1 MTSANFNKLDKS
13 MLDAMR
19 DSNYFKRQGKPD
31 TPIESGSPE
40 LNKKFKNNSKSFFGD
55 SKGFLDNFKEGV
67 TSNLK
72 EAKEK
77 WTYHRFPLLEL
88 ELKRHQLIKWFEE
101 RYPNRSLTKSSCTFC
116 PFHDDK
122 TWREMKKN
130 DLESWNDAVDFDKKL
145 RQRKISFKHEQY
157 LHRSCLPLDEID
169 FDNIEDKGQ
178 YTFLDECDGMCGV

>member
-77 WTYHRFPLLEL
+77 SDTDKYLDFLSKNIGEKPMFGDFGGGG
-88 ELKRHQLIKWFEE
+88 FEE
-101 RYPNRSLTKSSCTFC
+101 VAEGFSYGRIPSQTQQMLIPGQEGKPGLFNVRG
-116 PFHDDK
+116 
-122 TWREMKKN
+122 
-130 DLESWNDAVDFDKKL
+130 A
-145 RQRKISFKHEQY
+145 IGGG
-157 LHRSCLPLDEID
+157 I
-169 FDNIEDKGQ
+169 KGFMAGGPAGALGGGLVGGF
-178 YTFLDECDGMCGV
+178 TS

>member
-1 MTSANFNKLDKS
+1 MTTANFNKLDKS

-77 WTYHRFPLLEL
+77 SDTDKYLDFLSKNIGEKPMFGDFGGGG
-88 ELKRHQLIKWFEE
+88 FEE
-101 RYPNRSLTKSSCTFC
+101 VAEGFSYGRIPSQTQQMLI
-116 PFHDDK
+116 P
-122 TWREMKKN
+122 
-130 DLESWNDAVDFDKKL
+130 
-145 RQRKISFKHEQY
+145 RQEGKPGLFSPRGAIAGG
-157 LHRSCLPLDEID
+157 I
-169 FDNIEDKGQ
+169 KGFMAGGPAGALGGGLVGGF
-178 YTFLDECDGMCGV
+178 TA